1 MQAVTDA
8 PTHTAPVPTARPRA
22 GRIIGA
28 LAILFLL
35 FDGAIKVL
43 QLAPAVEGSAQL
55 GYSASQTL
63 GIGLLALACLLVYV
77 IPRTSVLGA
86 ILLTGYLGGAVAA
99 HLRAGSPPFPVLF
112 PIIIGALLWG
122 ALVLRDA
129 RLRALLTPRQ

>member
-1 MQAVTDA
+1 MQAVTNA
-8 PTHTAPVPTARPRA
+8 RTPTAPAPAVRPRA
-22 GRIIGA
+22 GRIIGT
-28 LAILFLL
+28 LATLFLA

-63 GIGLLALACLLVYV
+63 GIGLLALACLPVYV

-86 ILLTGYLGGAVAA
+86 VLLTGYLGGAIAS

-112 PIIIGALLWG
+112 PLLIGALLWG

-129 RLRALLTPRQ
+129 RLRALLAPRQ